1 MEDEIWKPVVGY
13 EGLYEVSNLGRVRS
27 RSKTLKQGV
36 NSKGYY
42 YVNLVKDKVY
52 KQYETHRIIAIA
64 FIDNPQNKAQVD
76 HIDAN
81 KLNNKVSNLRWATPK
96 ENSNNINSLQKLR
109 HVMKDQAFLKKRW
122 ERRKA
127 RGGRTAPKT
136 IFMYTLDGV
145 YVRSFDS
152 LTNAARFFNGNHAT
166 ISVAIDSNTRTAYGY
181 KWYSKRIEPTQ

>member
-1 MEDEIWKPVVGY
+1 MEEIWKPVVGY
-13 EGLYEVSNLGRVRS
+13 EGFYEVSSLGRVRS
-27 RSKTLKQGV
+27 KNKILRQGI
-36 NSKGYY
+36 NHKGYY
-42 YVNLVKDKVY
+42 YVNLGKDKVY

-81 KLNNKVSNLRWATPK
+81 KLNNSVNNLRWTTPK

-109 HVMKDQAFLKKRW
+109 CIMKDEAFLRKRW
-122 ERRKA
+122 ERRKET
-127 RGGRTAPKT
+127 GGKTAPKT
-136 IFMYTLDGV
+136 IFMYTLGGV
-145 YVRSFDS
+145 YVRSFES
-152 LTNAARFFNGNHAT
+152 LTNAASFFNGNHAT